1 MAQPVVTIRAGH
13 PDFLDL
19 DWEYPLES
27 WSGGR
32 LVEVPTGIHRHVVRF
47 VAYGERIYAIKEL
60 PLHLARHERNVLRE
74 LEGKTRSTSHVAGI
88 VERSWADPAAEWA
101 AAVITEYVRYGFPY
115 RELVEAGGF
124 GRNRGRMLD
133 AFAGLLVELHLVGC
147 FWGDCSLSNVLYR
160 WDADSIQAI
169 MIDAETVE
177 MHDRL
182 SDGQRLHDLEI
193 MRENVAGGMADVAA
207 AQGLPWEEADLA
219 LGDDIIARYRALW
232 TELSEPVRFGG
243 NERYRVT
250 EKVTR
255 LHDLGFHITDL
266 QFRPAPSGEGTEAR
280 FRVAV
285 GGRSYHSNRLWELA
299 RVEAAERQARWII
312 RDLRYFQA
320 SLAGP
325 EAGGE
330 PTGAAL
336 AAIRW
341 RVEVLQPLLERLA
354 GDFPEQDPLQRYTD
368 FLHHRFLMAVE
379 QDRDVGNDEAYAH
392 WLAAGGPGMDRDAD
406 DPAAEPD

>member
-1 MAQPVVTIRAGH
+1 M
-13 PDFLDL
+13 
-19 DWEYPLES
+19 
-27 WSGGR
+27 
-32 LVEVPTGIHRHVVRF
+32 
-47 VAYGERIYAIKEL
+47 
-60 PLHLARHERNVLRE
+60 
-74 LEGKTRSTSHVAGI
+74 
-88 VERSWADPAAEWA
+88 WA
-101 AAVITEYVRYGFPY
+101 
-115 RELVEAGGF
+115 
-124 GRNRGRMLD
+124 
-133 AFAGLLVELHLVGC
+133 
-147 FWGDCSLSNVLYR
+147 
-160 WDADSIQAI
+160 
-169 MIDAETVE
+169 
-177 MHDRL
+177 
-182 SDGQRLHDLEI
+182 
-193 MRENVAGGMADVAA
+193 
-207 AQGLPWEEADLA
+207 
-219 LGDDIIARYRALW
+219 
-232 TELSEPVRFGG
+232 ELSEPVRFGG

-299 RVEAAERQARWII
+299 RVEASEHQARWII

-330 PTGAAL
+330 PAGAAL

-392 WLAAGGPGMDRDAD
+392 WLAAGGPGMDRDVD
-406 DPAAEPD
+406 DPAVEPE